1 MTAQEFFCNVW
12 LAGISL
18 KRLPAPKSKTF
29 IPRSPSLQRLNRCES
44 SWVFYKM
51 RLKGICQSDIARVS
65 GMANSTVSEVLNGKK
80 SSLRVYAAV
89 SSLLGYTDIDSLLS
103 EARRSAA

>member
-1 MTAQEFFCNVW
+1 MTAQEFFYRVW
-12 LAGISL
+12 LARITM
-18 KRLPAPKSKTF
+18 KRLPAPKIINET
-29 IPRSPSLQRLNRCES
+29 RSPSLQRLNRYES

-89 SSLLGYTDIDSLLS
+89 SSLLGYPDIDSLLA
-103 EARRSAA
+103 EVRRSAA

>member
-1 MTAQEFFCNVW
+1 MNYT
-12 LAGISL
+12 
-18 KRLPAPKSKTF
+18 T
-29 IPRSPSLQRLNRCES
+29 RSPSLQRLNRCES

>member
-1 MTAQEFFCNVW
+1 MHKFSFFCRFNPKPQGKPCKE
-12 LAGISL
+12 GIMNY
-18 KRLPAPKSKTF
+18 TT
-29 IPRSPSLQRLNRCES
+29 RSPRLQRLNCYES

-51 RLKGICQSDIARVS
+51 RLKGVRQSDIARIS

-89 SSLLGYTDIDSLLS
+89 SSLLGYADIGSLLR
-103 EARRSAA
+103 EVRRMTA

>member
-1 MTAQEFFCNVW
+1 M
-12 LAGISL
+12 
-18 KRLPAPKSKTF
+18 
-29 IPRSPSLQRLNRCES
+29 
-44 SWVFYKM
+44 FYKM
-51 RLKGICQSDIARVS
+51 RLKGVRQSDIARIS

-80 SSLRVYAAV
+80 SSLRVYSVV

>member
-1 MTAQEFFCNVW
+1 MNYT
-12 LAGISL
+12 
-18 KRLPAPKSKTF
+18 T
-29 IPRSPSLQRLNRCES
+29 RSPRLQRLNCYES

-51 RLKGICQSDIARVS
+51 RLKGVRQSDIARIS

-89 SSLLGYTDIDSLLS
+89 SSLLGYADIGSLLR
-103 EARRSAA
+103 EVRRMTA

>member
-1 MTAQEFFCNVW
+1 MTAHEFFYKVW
-12 LAGISL
+12 LASVTQ
-18 KRLPAPKSKTF
+18 KRLPAPKGITTK
-29 IPRSPSLQRLNRCES
+29 SPSLQRLNRYES
-44 SWVFYKM
+44 GWVFYKM
-51 RLKGICQSDIARVS
+51 RLKGVRQSDIARIS

-89 SSLLGYTDIDSLLS
+89 SSLLGYSDIDSLLS

>member
-1 MTAQEFFCNVW
+1 MNYT
-12 LAGISL
+12 
-18 KRLPAPKSKTF
+18 T
-29 IPRSPSLQRLNRCES
+29 RSPSLQRLNRYDS

-51 RLKGICQSDIARVS
+51 RLKGVCQSDIARVS

-89 SSLLGYTDIDSLLS
+89 SSLLGYTDFDSLLS

>member
-1 MTAQEFFCNVW
+1 MNYT
-12 LAGISL
+12 
-18 KRLPAPKSKTF
+18 T
-29 IPRSPSLQRLNRCES
+29 RSPSLQRLNRCES

-80 SSLRVYAAV
+80 SSLRVYSAV
-89 SSLLGYTDIDSLLS
+89 SSLLGYADIGSLLR
-103 EARRSAA
+103 EVRRMTA